1 MIIIY
6 IRSTTTDDA
15 SGVVGYVS
23 PIEREK
29 RFHQQQR
36 EERFAKASM
45 RAMAVDPR
53 ARQLT
58 ASDLTALRLGGTGRH
73 DLKRRVRRAQLERDR
88 TKHELRLQHTET
100 SPSSSPASS
109 SSPSS
114 SSSSPPR
121 SSPPRNAPLSS
132 ALYDAAQ
139 GDVDLALQTV
149 TWLEQ
154 GLSAPAASPAALR
167 GLSEGE
173 EEAAAVSMRP
183 ARTSEYCSHSII

>member
-1 MIIIY
+1 M
-6 IRSTTTDDA
+6 
-15 SGVVGYVS
+15 GYVS

-45 RAMAVDPR
+45 RAKAVDPR

-114 SSSSPPR
+114 SPPR

-154 GLSAPAASPAALR
+154 GLSAPAVSPGALR
-167 GLSEGE
+167 RLSEGE
-173 EEAAAVSMRP
+173 EEAAAISMRP
-183 ARTSEYCSHSII
+183 ARTSEFCSHSIL